1 MSLIDIQVFEINQES
16 RIRSRHNFQGMMD
29 GASNSLSVEPVYG
42 VPPDI
47 LPRTYGTL
55 THGLDHPSSSSFSTT
70 SSMDSLDRRAAQGHH
85 PSHLHYPVYV
95 SQSPIPKKK
104 SSLVS
109 RLFTSKRDK
118 LKQQQQLQQQLLQQQ
133 LCSGSF
139 VVESDYVSLSELS
152 SVSSSSSVVPSPSV
166 GLLSPMSS
174 PALGGQKG
182 DIDRRTK
189 KKHELLAEA
198 MKAGTPFALWNGP
211 TIVAWLEVGNA
222 DELIKNIKFEY
233 AF

>member
-1 MSLIDIQVFEINQES
+1 
-16 RIRSRHNFQGMMD
+16 MMD
-29 GASNSLSVEPVYG
+29 GVSNSLVSEPVYG

-55 THGLDHPSSSSFSTT
+55 AHGLDHPSSSSFSTT
-70 SSMDSLDRRAAQGHH
+70 SSMDSLDRRAAQGP

-118 LKQQQQLQQQLLQQQ
+118 LKQQQQQQLY
-133 LCSGSF
+133 SGSF
-139 VVESDYVSLSELS
+139 VLESDYVSLSELS
-152 SVSSSSSVVPSPSV
+152 SVSSSPSVVPSASV

-182 DIDRRTK
+182 DVDRRTK

-211 TIVAWLEVGNA
+211 TIVAWLEVKYPLSSHIQCNRSFSFLVMGRDASLVCRSLPCKCQVWGNYVSA
-222 DELIKNIKFEY
+222 V
-233 AF
+233 

>member
-1 MSLIDIQVFEINQES
+1 MRAGRVGS
-16 RIRSRHNFQGMMD
+16 HNFQGLMD
-29 GASNSLSVEPVYG
+29 GGFSSGGESVYG

-55 THGLDHPSSSSFSTT
+55 THGLDHLSSSSFSTT
-70 SSMDSLDRRAAQGHH
+70 SSMDSLDRRAVQAT

-95 SQSPIPKKK
+95 SQPPIPKKK

-118 LKQQQQLQQQLLQQQ
+118 LKQQQQLQHQQQ
-133 LCSGSF
+133 LYSGSF

-152 SVSSSSSVVPSPSV
+152 SVSSSPSVVPSASV

-182 DIDRRTK
+182 DVDRRTK

-211 TIVAWLEVGNA
+211 TIVAWLEVSS
-222 DELIKNIKFEY
+222 EIVVTCYQFLMPMIL
-233 AF
+233 